1 MDRTNW
7 QLGSI
12 NINILMI
19 GLVLENGRFIP
30 IYFELLDKKGNSNQ
44 LERIELLEFLKIILN
59 VDKPL
64 VLVADREFVGK
75 KWFVVLK
82 KTNIDSAIRIRKTD
96 YQIDLAKQM
105 QISETKLQNKIR
117 SDIETQG
124 FFREKIIIEGE
135 IFYYHAQPLRGKK
148 DELSKSEKD
157 IYIRFIS
164 TSKDPKWVAKVYS
177 KRWKIEVFF
186 EDIKEKGI
194 RLEEINFK
202 DLMKIR
208 LMVAVASLCY
218 ALCLKQGLIEFKK
231 RAIPYKLDK
240 KSNNNYLRTSIFT
253 KGFSTIQQIAININS
268 VNNLIIKFLDDF
280 PQKIYNFPIIQ
291 LISRKI
297 ALGKSV

>member
-1 MDRTNW
+1 
-7 QLGSI
+7 
-12 NINILMI
+12 
-19 GLVLENGRFIP
+19 
-30 IYFELLDKKGNSNQ
+30 
-44 LERIELLEFLKIILN
+44 
-59 VDKPL
+59 
-64 VLVADREFVGK
+64 
-75 KWFVVLK
+75 
-82 KTNIDSAIRIRKTD
+82 
-96 YQIDLAKQM
+96 M

-117 SDIETQG
+117 SDIEMQG
-124 FFREKIIIEGE
+124 FFSAEIIIEGE

-164 TSKDPKWVAKVYS
+164 TSKDPEWVAKAYF
-177 KRWKIEVFF
+177 KRCLPRNLGGKIEVFF

-218 ALCLKQGLIEFKK
+218 ALCLKQGLVEFKNQ
-231 RAIPYKLDK
+231 AIPYKLDK

-253 KGFSTIQQIAININS
+253 KGFSAIQQIVISAQS
-268 VNNLIIKFLDDF
+268 LNNLIIKFLDDF
-280 PQKIYNFPIIQ
+280 PQKIHNFPIIQ